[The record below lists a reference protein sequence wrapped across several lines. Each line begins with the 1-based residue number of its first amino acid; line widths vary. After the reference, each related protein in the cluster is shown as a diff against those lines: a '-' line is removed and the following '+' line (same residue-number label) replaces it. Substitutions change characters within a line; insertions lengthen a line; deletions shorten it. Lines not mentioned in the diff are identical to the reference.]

1 MVRAEIFG
9 QLASSCSG
17 TLPLNGV
24 CATLQFQMHMGDCF
38 LDNVMY
44 ERSRNK

>member
-1 MVRAEIFG
+1 MQMEKSMVRAEIFG

-24 CATLQFQMHMGDCF
+24 CATLQFQMHTGDLF
-38 LDNVMY
+38 PEQHDV
-44 ERSRNK
+44 